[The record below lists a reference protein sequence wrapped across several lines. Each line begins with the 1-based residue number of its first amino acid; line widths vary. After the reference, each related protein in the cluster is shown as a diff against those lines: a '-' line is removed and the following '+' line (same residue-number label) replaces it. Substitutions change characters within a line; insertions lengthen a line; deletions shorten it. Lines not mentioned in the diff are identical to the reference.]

1 MRLVENGTSPL
12 AFRSGRQ
19 ANNEH
24 MTSPAEGAYER
35 LLKLQSIT
43 DAALAHLSLDN
54 LLDELLERIR
64 AALDADTCAVLLL
77 DEETNELVPRAA
89 KGLEEEVA
97 RGVRI
102 PFGRGFAG
110 RVAAER
116 RPVVVEDLNH
126 VDVVNPLLRE
136 KGIRSL
142 LGVPLI
148 AQDRMLGV
156 VHVGTL
162 TRREFTPDD
171 VDLLELVA
179 QRLTAAM
186 ERTLVHE
193 ELVRLEE
200 LERMFVSL
208 ASHELRTPASVVFGI
223 AATLHERGDELSEE
237 QLDDLRAGL
246 YEQSFRLKRLV
257 EQLLDLSRL
266 RARAIEIRPEPVQAR
281 EMVDEIV
288 RALGEEDAEGVEIA
302 VEPELEVIADRVAL
316 DRILSNLI
324 GNAVRYGEPPVVVGL
339 EPSDRHV
346 RFYVED
352 RGRGVDPNFVPE
364 LFERFRRSESSRKQ
378 AGGAGLGLAIARM
391 YARSHGGEL
400 IYSPAEPRG
409 ARFELVLP
417 K

>member
-1 MRLVENGTSPL
+1 MSPPASL
-12 AFRSGRQ
+12 FGRQ
-19 ANNEH
+19 ANNED
-24 MTSPAEGAYER
+24 MTSAAEGAYER
-35 LLKLQSIT
+35 LLKLQSVT
-43 DAALAHLSLDN
+43 DAALTHLSLDR

-64 AALDADTCAVLLL
+64 VALEADTCAVLLL
-77 DEETNELVPRAA
+77 DEETNELVARAA
-89 KGLEEEVA
+89 KGLEEEVE
-97 RGVRI
+97 RGVRV
-102 PFGRGFAG
+102 PVGLGFAG

-116 RPVVVEDLNH
+116 RPVVIEDL
-126 VDVVNPLLRE
+126 DRAEVVNPLLRE

-142 LGVPLI
+142 LGAPLL
-148 AQDRMLGV
+148 AHERVLGV

-162 TRREFTPDD
+162 TRRKFTADD
-171 VDLLELVA
+171 VELLELVA

-223 AATLHERGDELSEE
+223 AATLHERGHALSEE
-237 QLDDLRAGL
+237 QLVELRSTL
-246 YEQSFRLKRLV
+246 YDHSLRLKRLV

-266 RARAIEIRPEPVQAR
+266 RARAIEIKPEPVR
-281 EMVDEIV
+281 PRGMVDEIV
-288 RALGEEDAEGVEIA
+288 RSLGEEDAAGIEVAI
-302 VEPELEVIADRVAL
+302 EPEAEVTADPAAL
-316 DRILSNLI
+316 DHILSNLI
-324 GNAVRYGEPPVVVGL
+324 GNAVRYGDPPVVVGL
-339 EPSDRHV
+339 EPTDRHV

-352 RGRGVDPNFVPE
+352 RGRGVDPDFVPE
-364 LFERFRRSESSRKQ
+364 LFERFRRGEWSRKR

-391 YARSHGGEL
+391 YARAHGGEL